1 MSIPV
6 STTRRPLLQSGEGV
20 GQDGVYVPALPGT
33 VLWGRL
39 PGRADSPVARVRP
52 GTTLVVDT
60 VSHEGIMDDQGRDPV
75 AFFREHGGLAADEV
89 LEDTVAI
96 AALVERTGDDGP
108 HVVTGPIAV
117 EGARPGDLLAVTI
130 EALEPRAPYGV
141 VSTRHGR
148 GVLQG
153 ESEVDGTYSAFC
165 DVVEHDGALVGRIAL
180 QPEGTGPGHAT
191 FPLAPFLG
199 IVGVAAD
206 APGRPHSTPPGLHG
220 GNLDISL
227 LTVGS
232 TLFLPVQVDD
242 ALLHVG
248 DPHFAQ
254 GDGEVAL
261 TALEAPL
268 RATLRVDVVP
278 AAEAA
283 MLSGV
288 SGPFAV
294 AQGMLVPVG
303 LSENLELALRR
314 CVRNAVGLLTSL
326 VDVDPHRAYL
336 YLSAAADFAVSQ
348 AVDIVKGVHGA
359 IRVSDFAEF
368 RPGPFTDRIL
378 AAVARSLEVV

>member
-1 MSIPV
+1 M
-6 STTRRPLLQSGEGV
+6 RRERRVLALHVVGLL
-20 GQDGVYVPALPGT
+20 
-33 VLWGRL
+33 
-39 PGRADSPVARVRP
+39 
-52 GTTLVVDT
+52 
-60 VSHEGIMDDQGRDPV
+60 
-75 AFFREHGGLAADEV
+75 
-89 LEDTVAI
+89 
-96 AALVERTGDDGP
+96 AALVVAVPTLSASADDG
-108 HVVTGPIAV
+108 G
-117 EGARPGDLLAVTI
+117 
-130 EALEPRAPYGV
+130 
-141 VSTRHGR
+141 
-148 GVLQG
+148 
-153 ESEVDGTYSAFC
+153 
-165 DVVEHDGALVGRIAL
+165 
-180 QPEGTGPGHAT
+180 GTG
-191 FPLAPFLG
+191 
-199 IVGVAAD
+199 
-206 APGRPHSTPPGLHG
+206 
-220 GNLDISL
+220 
-227 LTVGS
+227 TVPDNA
-232 TLFLPVQVDD
+232 FEVDD

>member
-6 STTRRPLLQSGEGV
+6 TTSRRRLLQPGEGLDGEGV
-20 GQDGVYVPALPGT
+20 YLPALPDT

-39 PGRADSPVARVRP
+39 PGRSDAPVARIRP
-52 GTTLVVDT
+52 GDTVVVDT

-75 AFFREHGGLAADEV
+75 AFFREHGGLEADEI
-89 LEDTVAI
+89 LSDAVAI
-96 AALVERTGDDGP
+96 AEGVERTGEDGP
-108 HVVTGPIAV
+108 HIVTGPIAV
-117 EGARPGDLLAVTI
+117 QGARPGDLIAVTV
-130 EALEPRAPYGV
+130 EALDLRAPYGV

-148 GVLQG
+148 GVLHG
-153 ESEVDGTYSAFC
+153 EPSVDGTYSTFC
-165 DVVEHDGALVGRIAL
+165 EVVEHDGALAARIPL
-180 QPEGTGPGHAT
+180 NEGDDPGHAT
-191 FPLAPFLG
+191 FPLSPFLG

-206 APGRPHSTPPGLHG
+206 APGRPHSTPPGLYG

-232 TLFLPVQVDD
+232 TVFLPVQVDD
-242 ALLHVG
+242 ALLYVG

-268 RATLRVDVVP
+268 RVTLRVDIVS
-278 AAEAA
+278 AAEATS
-283 MLSGV
+283 LVGV

-294 AQGMLVPVG
+294 AQGMLIPVG
-303 LSENLELALRR
+303 LSENLDLALRR

-359 IRVSDFAEF
+359 IRVSDFSEF
-368 RPGPFTDRIL
+368 RPGPLTDRVL
-378 AAVARSLEVV
+378 AAVARSMEATK